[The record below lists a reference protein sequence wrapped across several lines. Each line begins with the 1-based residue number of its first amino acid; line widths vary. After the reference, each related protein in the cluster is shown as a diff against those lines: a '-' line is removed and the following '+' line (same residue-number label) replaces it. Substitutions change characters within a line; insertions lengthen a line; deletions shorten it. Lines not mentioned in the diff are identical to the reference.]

1 MQCPLPTLL
10 LLSLLTALPA
20 CGKLRVVDVP
30 EPDDSPRE
38 APATTAR
45 PAANTGSAWAS
56 QLALDACRSE
66 IARRWRVPENGVRT
80 STRAHNSDD
89 RTDLVNWDMS
99 TGAAGFCRVDER
111 GTVLNVE
118 TERAGTPRSEIARD
132 SAPATPV
139 PDPAPEPTPSNHPL
153 PPAADPSELDAEPEP
168 PGVARE
174 QLEACRSTV
183 VREMRA
189 RPDEVGLSA
198 GTPDE
203 RGTVLIDW
211 SLGTGSEGTC
221 RVDSTN
227 TVVQFRR

>member
-10 LLSLLTALPA
+10 LVSLLAALPA
-20 CGKLRVVDVP
+20 CGKLQVVDVP

-38 APATTAR
+38 APTTTAR

-89 RTDLVNWDMS
+89 RTDLVNWDVS

-118 TERAGTPRSEIARD
+118 TERAATPRPEIARD
-132 SAPATPV
+132 
-139 PDPAPEPTPSNHPL
+139 PAPLPNPAPGPAPTDPL
-153 PPAADPSELDAEPEP
+153 PPVGDSAEPDAEPEP
-168 PGVARE
+168 PGVARA

-221 RVDSTN
+221 LVDSTN

>member
-10 LLSLLTALPA
+10 LVSLLTALAA
-20 CGKLRVVDVP
+20 CGKLQVVDVP

-89 RTDLVNWDMS
+89 RTDLVNWDVS

-118 TERAGTPRSEIARD
+118 TERAPAPPPEIARD
-132 SAPATPV
+132 PAPV
-139 PDPAPEPTPSNHPL
+139 PSPAPSPAPTTDPL
-153 PPAADPSELDAEPEP
+153 PDGNSADPDDDPEP
-168 PGVARE
+168 PGVARA

-183 VREMRA
+183 AREMRA

-203 RGTVLIDW
+203 RGNVLIDW

-221 RVDSTN
+221 LVDSTN